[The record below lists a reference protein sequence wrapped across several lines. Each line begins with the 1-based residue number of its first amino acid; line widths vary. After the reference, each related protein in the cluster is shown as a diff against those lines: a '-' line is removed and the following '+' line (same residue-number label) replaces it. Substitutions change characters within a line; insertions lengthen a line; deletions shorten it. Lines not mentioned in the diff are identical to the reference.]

1 VASISGAGAARA
13 SVALLLLVTACGRGG
28 SRWGVRPE
36 PGAASLVAPVPPP
49 LPLAQVYILEAAGSQ
64 PDDSVVSLPNGAGR
78 VIVLRR
84 SAPDFG
90 LFATL
95 DLFRRTDSVAPAAA
109 VAPGLAGAGLRIG
122 LRPLPGRYGLDLA
135 IEGGSADSA
144 TITFSYGTH
153 FVAPAGARERYGS
166 NLAFEKALS
175 IGRVGDDSIVVF
187 LPTTRPGADMVTA
200 PLTGSGRYVVAA
212 PR

>member
-1 VASISGAGAARA
+1 MV
-13 SVALLLLVTACGRGG
+13 LLLLAACGAPSASTPGG
-28 SRWGVRPE
+28 AP
-36 PGAASLVAPVPPP
+36 APVPVLPP
-49 LPLAQVYILEAAGSQ
+49 APLAQVFVLEASGVA
-64 PDDSVVSLPNGAGR
+64 PEDTVVAVTPGAAR

-95 DLFRRTDSVAPAAA
+95 ELRPGSDTAA
-109 VAPGLAGAGLRIG
+109 VRGGPSTDVTLQPTPGLYSLTLSFQGAV
-122 LRPLPGRYGLDLA
+122 
-135 IEGGSADSA
+135 ADSA

-166 NLAFEKALS
+166 NLAFEKALA
-175 IGRVGDDSIVVF
+175 IGRVGDDGVVTF
-187 LPTTRPGADMVTA
+187 LPTIRPGSDMVRA
-200 PLTGSGRYVVAA
+200 PVAGPGRYLVAA

>member
-1 VASISGAGAARA
+1 MV
-13 SVALLLLVTACGRGG
+13 LLLLAACGAPSG
-28 SRWGVRPE
+28 SA
-36 PGAASLVAPVPPP
+36 PGAAPAPVPVLPP
-49 LPLAQVYILEAAGSQ
+49 APLAQVFVLEASGAA
-64 PDDSVVSLPNGAGR
+64 PEDTVVAVTPGAAR

-95 DLFRRTDSVAPAAA
+95 ELRPGSDTAAA
-109 VAPGLAGAGLRIG
+109 VRGGFPTDVTLQPTPGL
-122 LRPLPGRYGLDLA
+122 YGLTLA
-135 IEGGSADSA
+135 FQGAVADSA

-166 NLAFEKALS
+166 NLAFEKALA
-175 IGRVGDDSIVVF
+175 IGRVGNDGVVTF
-187 LPTTRPGADMVTA
+187 LPTTRPGSDMVRA
-200 PLTGSGRYVVAA
+200 PVAGPGRYLVAA

>member
-1 VASISGAGAARA
+1 MI
-13 SVALLLLVTACGRGG
+13 LLLAACGGPSASAPGG
-28 SRWGVRPE
+28 AP
-36 PGAASLVAPVPPP
+36 AAVLPVLPPR
-49 LPLAQVYILEAAGSQ
+49 PLAQVFVLEASGAA
-64 PDDSVVSLPNGAGR
+64 PEDTVVSVTPGLAR

-95 DLFRRTDSVAPAAA
+95 DLRPGSDTTRPAAGPPA
-109 VAPGLAGAGLRIG
+109 DVALQPTPGLYSLT
-122 LRPLPGRYGLDLA
+122 LA
-135 IEGGSADSA
+135 FQGPVADSA

-166 NLAFEKALS
+166 NLAFEKALA
-175 IGRVGDDSIVVF
+175 IGRVGDDGVVTF
-187 LPTTRPGADMVTA
+187 LPTSRPGSDMVRA
-200 PLTGSGRYVVAA
+200 PLAGPGRYLVAA

>member
-1 VASISGAGAARA
+1 MPT
-13 SVALLLLVTACGRGG
+13 AL
-28 SRWGVRPE
+28 P
-36 PGAASLVAPVPPP
+36 PVLPP
-49 LPLAQVYILEAAGSQ
+49 LPLAQVFVLEASGAA
-64 PDDSVVSLPNGAGR
+64 PEDTVVTVTPGAAR

-95 DLFRRTDSVAPAAA
+95 ELRPGGDTTVRAGPSIEVALQPT
-109 VAPGLAGAGLRIG
+109 PGL
-122 LRPLPGRYGLDLA
+122 YGLTLA
-135 IEGGSADSA
+135 FQGTVADSA

-166 NLAFEKALS
+166 NLAFEKMLV
-175 IGRVGDDSIVVF
+175 IGRVGDDGVVTF
-187 LPTTRPGADMVTA
+187 LPTTRPGSDMVRA
-200 PLTGSGRYVVAA
+200 PVAGPGRYLVAA

>member
-1 VASISGAGAARA
+1 MLI
-13 SVALLLLVTACGRGG
+13 LVLAACGSPSASTTGG
-28 SRWGVRPE
+28 
-36 PGAASLVAPVPPP
+36 APAPLPVLPPR
-49 LPLAQVYILEAAGSQ
+49 PLAQVFVLEASGAA
-64 PDDSVVSLPNGAGR
+64 PEDTVVTITPGAAR

-95 DLFRRTDSVAPAAA
+95 DLRPGRDTA
-109 VAPGLAGAGLRIG
+109 VAARTGPTTDVMLQPTPGLYSLTLAFQGAV
-122 LRPLPGRYGLDLA
+122 
-135 IEGGSADSA
+135 ADSA

-166 NLAFEKALS
+166 NLAFEKALA
-175 IGRVGDDSIVVF
+175 IGRVGDDGVVTF
-187 LPTTRPGADMVTA
+187 LPTTRPGSDILRA
-200 PLTGSGRYVVAA
+200 PLSGPGRYLVAA

>member
-1 VASISGAGAARA
+1 MVI
-13 SVALLLLVTACGRGG
+13 LLLAACGSPSGSAAGG
-28 SRWGVRPE
+28 APA
-36 PGAASLVAPVPPP
+36 PVAPVLPPR
-49 LPLAQVYILEAAGSQ
+49 PLAQVFVLEASGAA
-64 PDDSVVSLPNGAGR
+64 PEDTVVTVTPGAAR

-95 DLFRRTDSVAPAAA
+95 ELRPGSDTAAA
-109 VAPGLAGAGLRIG
+109 GRTGPTTDVTLQPTPGLYSLTLAFQGAV
-122 LRPLPGRYGLDLA
+122 
-135 IEGGSADSA
+135 ADSA

-166 NLAFEKALS
+166 NLAFEKALA
-175 IGRVGDDSIVVF
+175 IGRVGDDGVVTF
-187 LPTTRPGADMVTA
+187 LPTTRPGSDIVRA
-200 PLTGSGRYVVAA
+200 PLSGPGRYLVAA